1 MASWTRSQGCA
12 CGYMPGASV
21 TQAIVAALGIG
32 PADRAGDETAE
43 AGVNFGAGHRAHFG
57 SSINAPHRLRGS
69 GKPLA

>member
-32 PADRAGDETAE
+32 PTDRAGDETAE
-43 AGVNFGAGHRAHFG
+43 AGVNVPRIPSALETAAGHRD
-57 SSINAPHRLRGS
+57 
-69 GKPLA
+69 